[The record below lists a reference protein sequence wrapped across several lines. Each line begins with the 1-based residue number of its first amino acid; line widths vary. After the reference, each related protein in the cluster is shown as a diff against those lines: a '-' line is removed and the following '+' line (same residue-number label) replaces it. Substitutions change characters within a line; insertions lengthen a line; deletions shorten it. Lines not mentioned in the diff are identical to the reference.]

1 MRELPTGGTSFV
13 FLFYFI
19 LGEIFKLKFRF
30 EDVAVTLGCC
40 VELVLNLLLL
50 QKKRKTNDK

>member
-1 MRELPTGGTSFV
+1 MF
-13 FLFYFI
+13 FFFFI

-30 EDVAVTLGCC
+30 EDVAVILGCC

-50 QKKRKTNDK
+50 ENKTVNNKMVLTRNSADY